1 MMPSHQEA
9 SRRLNDPRAKHHEK
23 PHTDSGATKRVFRTI
38 APRGATELTH
48 TATHTTPVAG
58 RTPAPNSVTGRQVNI
73 DFLDLTD
80 LSSHKTAVHPGAHPR
95 PQQPLPFLKLPIYF
109 PDAAEYAKSHE
120 GGKHTSR
127 ILVDSLVK
135 LHADYTLSE
144 PWLAKA
150 YAFAD
155 SADNDEQIDSL
166 WRYGPSGHYHCRK
179 SRCKLDNSAHIAGEL
194 CPTRFK
200 ALSLYEEHMRS
211 HHKGDYLYS
220 CAGQNCDRRPH
231 GFTRIVDLQEH
242 LLVLDGKG
250 RKRKTGTNKGKTGG
264 TGEKGKKG
272 TTGKTGAQ

>member
-1 MMPSHQEA
+1 M
-9 SRRLNDPRAKHHEK
+9 K
-23 PHTDSGATKRVFRTI
+23 
-38 APRGATELTH
+38 LTH

-58 RTPAPNSVTGRQVNI
+58 RTLVPNSVTGREVNI
-73 DFLDLTD
+73 DYLDLTH
-80 LSSHKTAVHPGAHPR
+80 LSLLDGLSSAPSAATLHAPPNHAIATEFVSHKTAVHSGAHSR
-95 PQQPLPFLKLPIYF
+95 PQESLPLLKLPIYF

-127 ILVDSLVK
+127 ILVDLLVK
-135 LHADYTLSE
+135 LHAGYTLPE

-166 WRYGPSGHYHCRK
+166 CRYGPSGHYHCRK
-179 SRCKLDNSAHIAGEL
+179 SGCKHDNSAHIAGEL

-200 ALSLYEEHMRS
+200 TLSLYEEHMRS

-220 CAGQNCDRRPH
+220 CAGQNCNRRPH
-231 GFTRIVDLQEH
+231 GFTRMVDLQGH

-250 RKRKTGTNKGKTGG
+250 RKGRKRKTGTYKGKTGE

-272 TTGKTGAQ
+272 TTGTTGKTGAQ